1 MKNKKIFNELIRE
14 RSFKFHNL
22 EKRSNINNLT
32 YNYKTKGMSPKD
44 FSNYQNSID
53 LSKNS
58 IDDNINSNEVLK
70 NQVILKSDLGEIKK
84 IQI

>member
-1 MKNKKIFNELIRE
+1 MKNKKLFNELIRE

-32 YNYKTKGMSPKD
+32 YNYKTEGMSPKD